1 VIHIALIIGNNLT
14 KTTKKSLKKRKRRKK
29 MIEKINDLI
38 DMIPDTAKCIIIIS
52 VIALFWD
59 IMLGL

>member
-1 VIHIALIIGNNLT
+1 
-14 KTTKKSLKKRKRRKK
+14 